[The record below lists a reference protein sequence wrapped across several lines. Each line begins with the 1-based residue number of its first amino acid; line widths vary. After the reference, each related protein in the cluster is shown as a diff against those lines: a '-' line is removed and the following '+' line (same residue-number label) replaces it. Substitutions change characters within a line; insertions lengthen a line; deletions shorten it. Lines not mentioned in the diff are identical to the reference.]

1 MKTIVKSRTLIRT
14 RIFVQK
20 NINPLKLTLCK
31 RRREGGY
38 TQITVTS
45 CFKFYQLSASVTRVI
60 TVTPGIRKIY
70 RKLREVD
77 INSFRSMILKCIKHL
92 KQGKADIM
100 EHPPKENNTFPR
112 IIHYTL
118 VLAKCYRESACPS
131 AIRLDYP
138 SV

>member
-1 MKTIVKSRTLIRT
+1 M
-14 RIFVQK
+14 QK
-20 NINPLKLTLCK
+20 KK
-31 RRREGGY
+31 RGGY

-60 TVTPGIRKIY
+60 TVTPGVRKIC

-77 INSFRSMILKCIKHL
+77 INSYRSMILKCIKHL

-100 EHPPKENNTFPR
+100 EHPPRENNNFPR
-112 IIHYTL
+112 IIRYTL

-131 AIRLDYP
+131 AIRLGYP
-138 SV
+138 SG